1 MWRCAVLEDN
11 NSVDPLEI
19 YSNRARLE
27 ELMKTYS
34 SAKTLDV
41 LKFSN
46 YLKSKVIGQNLVCEE
61 VPRQINQRMALE
73 QRGKPLGVF
82 LFAGPPGTGKTYL
95 AKIMAEYLER
105 KLLHL
110 DMTNFANAHA
120 ASQLF
125 GSPKGYTG
133 SDTYGRLTGGLRD
146 IPNALVLLDEIEKSD
161 PEVMKRFLTAWND
174 GFITEASNGQGVS
187 TTKAIFVLTTNAA
200 VEKLDELSE
209 QFTDSPD
216 ELRRSATTAL
226 RESGFAP
233 EVLSRIDNIFV
244 FKRLQGLDIAR
255 VAALEIASMIKS
267 YGLET
272 DRDGIDPEFL
282 FDVIKRMERM
292 GTTATSRD
300 LTRII
305 EKAIADQLIAVKQ
318 NRYKKVRLNY
328 VEGRVIVEAVK

>member
-1 MWRCAVLEDN
+1 MPDEN
-11 NSVDPLEI
+11 NPIDPLEM
-19 YSNRARLE
+19 YSNRERLE

-41 LKFSN
+41 VQFSN
-46 YLKSKVIGQNLVCEE
+46 YLKSKVIGQNWVCEE
-61 VPRQINQRMALE
+61 IPRRINQRMALE

-95 AKIMAEYLER
+95 AKQMAEYLER

-110 DMTNFANAHA
+110 DMTNFSSAHA

-125 GSPKGYTG
+125 GSPKGYAG
-133 SDTYGRLTGGLRD
+133 SDTYGSLTGGLRD

-187 TTKAIFVLTTNAA
+187 TTKAIFVITTNAA
-200 VEKLDELSE
+200 VEKLDELSN
-209 QFTDSPD
+209 QFADSPE

-226 RESGFAP
+226 WESGFAP
-233 EVLSRIDNIFV
+233 EVLSRIDGIFV
-244 FKRLQGLDIAR
+244 FKRLRGLDVAR
-255 VAALEIASMIKS
+255 VAALEIASMIHS
-267 YGLET
+267 YGLEPE
-272 DRDGIDPEFL
+272 REGISSEFL
-282 FDVIKRMERM
+282 FDIIQRLEKM

-300 LTRII
+300 LTRLI
-305 EKAIADQLIAVKQ
+305 ERHIADQLIAIKQ
-318 NRYKKVRLNY
+318 SKYKKVRLRY
-328 VEGRVIVEAVK
+328 EGGGVIVEAVQ